1 MTISSGKRWSSLIY
15 LWKKTLE
22 EKQNERGALK
32 EKSISKA
39 RFLRAF
45 QCLGHTALVSPWN
58 LSLQE
63 SDDYFSL
70 GETSSTPANIE
81 QKSYLF

>member
-1 MTISSGKRWSSLIY
+1 MTISSGKGWSSLIY

-39 RFLRAF
+39 RFLWAF
-45 QCLGHTALVSPWN
+45 QCLGHTALVSPCN

-63 SDDYFSL
+63 LDDYFSL
-70 GETSSTPANIE
+70 GEIPSPPVNTE
-81 QKSYLF
+81 

>member
-15 LWKKTLE
+15 LWKETLE

-32 EKSISKA
+32 EKGISKA
-39 RFLRAF
+39 RFLQAF

-58 LSLQE
+58 SSSQE
-63 SDDYFSL
+63 WDDYFSL
-70 GETSSTPANIE
+70 GKVSSMSVNTE
-81 QKSYLF
+81 